1 LKDTSVHFQVKEMLH
16 EHPVYGTPLHSVA
29 NILTYLLCL
38 LKMQYELLHGFN
50 ICMSGAL
57 GQQQA
62 AI

>member
-1 LKDTSVHFQVKEMLH
+1 LEDTSVHFQVKEMLH
-16 EHPVYGTPLHSVA
+16 EHPVYGTPLHSFA

-38 LKMQYELLHGFN
+38 WKMQYELLHGFN

>member
-1 LKDTSVHFQVKEMLH
+1 LEDTSVHFQVKERLH
-16 EHPVYGTPLHSVA
+16 EHPVYVTPLHSVA
-29 NILTYLLCL
+29 NSFAYFLCF

-50 ICMSGAL
+50 ICMSGAI